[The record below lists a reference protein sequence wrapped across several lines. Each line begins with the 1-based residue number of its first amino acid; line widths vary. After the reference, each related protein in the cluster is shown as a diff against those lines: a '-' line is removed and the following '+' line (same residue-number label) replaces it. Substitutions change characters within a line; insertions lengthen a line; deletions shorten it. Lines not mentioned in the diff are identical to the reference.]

1 MIVVAGESL
10 IDLTPLGAGPGTA
23 YVPRPGGSPYNVALG
38 LGRLGVPV
46 SFLGRISRDRFGRL
60 LRDHLADSGVV
71 LDLVVDG
78 DEPTTLALVH
88 LGDDEPEYAFY
99 AEGTADRLLEASDL
113 GALPAG
119 AALHVGSISL
129 VLEPGASALTELIRR
144 ESGRRF
150 ISLDPN
156 VRPGLIPDAAA
167 YRSRFAEWLGLVD
180 VVKVSVADL
189 DWLAPGA
196 EPAAAAASWIA
207 RGAALVLVTAGAT
220 GSLAFTAGATG
231 RATGPTVVVADTVG
245 AGDAFTSGA
254 LAHLHAVGALSRE
267 GVSGL
272 SPPELVDL
280 LTAANAVAADTCT
293 RPGADPPRR

>member
-10 IDLTPLGAGPGTA
+10 IDLTPLAIGAETA

-46 SFLGRISRDRFGRL
+46 SFLGRISQDRFGRL
-60 LRDHLADSGVV
+60 LRDHLADSGVG

-88 LGDDEPEYAFY
+88 LGGDEPAYAFY
-99 AEGTADRLLEASDL
+99 AEGTAERLLERGEI

-119 AALHVGSISL
+119 ASLHVGSISL
-129 VLEPGASALTELIRR
+129 VLEPGASALTALMRQ
-144 ESGRRF
+144 ESGRRL

-167 YRSRFAEWLGLVD
+167 YRSRFAEWLTLVD

-189 DWLAPGA
+189 DWLAPGT
-196 EPAAAAASWIA
+196 EPAAAAARWIE
-207 RGAALVLVTAGAT
+207 RGAALVLVTSGAT
-220 GSLAFTAGATG
+220 GSSAFTAGATVQ
-231 RATGPTVVVADTVG
+231 AAGPTVVVADTVG

-254 LAHLHAVGALSRE
+254 LAHLHAIGALSRE
-267 GVSGL
+267 GVGRL
-272 SPPELVDL
+272 SRPELLDL